1 MLKHTIFL
9 NERHPSENSVF
20 HLRLLEV
27 EKVVSTFGFEY
38 GEKLIASFSKALKK
52 ILRESDAVGRWAG
65 SDFVI
70 ILPRTGINIA
80 EKVAKKLYMSLINT
94 EIMKNIKPSLA
105 IGITNIL
112 YDDTVENVL
121 EKARNEMQKAS
132 KERYDRVSKA

>member
-1 MLKHTIFL
+1 M
-9 NERHPSENSVF
+9 
-20 HLRLLEV
+20 
-27 EKVVSTFGFEY
+27 
-38 GEKLIASFSKALKK
+38 
-52 ILRESDAVGRWAG
+52 
-65 SDFVI
+65 I